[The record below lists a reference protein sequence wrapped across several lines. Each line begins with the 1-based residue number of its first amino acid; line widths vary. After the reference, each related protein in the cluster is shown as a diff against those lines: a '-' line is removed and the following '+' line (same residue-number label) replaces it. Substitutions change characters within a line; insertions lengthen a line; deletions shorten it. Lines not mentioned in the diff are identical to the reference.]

1 MLGWRTASYRVG
13 RQHHCLRPIQESSV
27 AGYNLQPNESFV
39 HRHEGVLHGGFL
51 AVYTD
56 ELILTSQNLV
66 LIKKGA
72 FGNKKGIQVFPLREI
87 KVFQGVAQALLG
99 RQRNG
104 SPALDV
110 YFHNGT
116 EHFGFQNKKEATF
129 WSKKINEVI
138 TGAPAEM
145 ISLNSS
151 GAEKVAGVMK
161 DTVDAFKDAF
171 GFKSKAE
178 IAAAAATVP
187 VAGDCGSCGA
197 PVSGVRGQ
205 AIVCSYCDTAI
216 QL

>member
-1 MLGWRTASYRVG
+1 M
-13 RQHHCLRPIQESSV
+13 

-39 HRHEGVLHGGFL
+39 HRYEGVLHGGFL
-51 AVYTD
+51 AVYTY

-66 LIKKGA
+66 LIKKGT
-72 FGNKKGIQVFPLREI
+72 FGNKKGFKVFPLREI
-87 KVFQGVAQALLG
+87 KIFQGQAQALLG
-99 RQRNG
+99 KRNG

-116 EHFGFQNKKEATF
+116 EHFGFPNKKEAIF

-138 TGAPAEM
+138 TGAPAA
-145 ISLNSS
+145 SLNSS
-151 GAEKVAGVMK
+151 GAEKVARVMK

-171 GFKSKAE
+171 GFKSKGE
-178 IAAAAATVP
+178 IAAAAAAVP

-205 AIVCSYCDTAI
+205 SIVCSYCDTAI
-216 QL
+216 PL